1 MQGASAAQRKK
12 ARLPKA
18 ILYSGLLFIAVYILA
33 LLSFQGA
40 LGLAGLMAPGIVD
53 GEKTA
58 RWRRSPKRTG
68 APV

>member
-1 MQGASAAQRKK
+1 MQGASAAQQK

-40 LGLAGLMAPGIVD
+40 LGLAA
-53 GEKTA
+53 
-58 RWRRSPKRTG
+58 
-68 APV
+68 

>member
-33 LLSFQGA
+33 LLF
-40 LGLAGLMAPGIVD
+40 LP
-53 GEKTA
+53 
-58 RWRRSPKRTG
+58 RRSRARTPDG
-68 APV
+68 SRLR

>member
-33 LLSFQGA
+33 LLFPSKA
-40 LGLAGLMAPGIVD
+40 L
-53 GEKTA
+53 
-58 RWRRSPKRTG
+58 
-68 APV
+68 